1 MGTFLNKREGE
12 TDMMSK
18 QKKIWL
24 VLLLVVSMLT
34 SGFQAPVL
42 AAEQSAGSTVK
53 VIGADEGIPLQTE
66 TVVELTGSE
75 NATEALI
82 KAVGEEN
89 VEFSDTAYGRMLNGI
104 KGLKAEGTHFWA
116 FYINGI
122 MAQVG
127 ADSYKVKQ
135 GDKLSFRYTDWTKP
149 AENTASLKVLDK
161 ADQTLNDSP
170 EITFFDN
177 PTAFDLLF
185 VTLGSDKVEYL
196 DTQYGKMIT
205 SVNGIAA
212 EGTYFW
218 AFYVNGQSATVGADS
233 YQLQAGDEIS
243 FKYQSWEDAPA
254 DDDNDNGT
262 TPPTEGTVSEAELN
276 QSVEAATQY
285 VLSHEITEWEAV
297 ALRGAGKTIPSNYLE
312 KVKSIIKERQG
323 NFSRITDTERYVLGI
338 LAAGADPTNIEGY
351 NLVDSIYNGNVTKQ
365 GLNGVAYALLALDSA
380 NFELPASAKWSREG
394 LVNYLLERQ
403 NADGGW
409 AWDGSATSDIDTT
422 GMVLT
427 ALAPYKKQSEVLEK
441 VEVAVQYLAD
451 KYSKA
456 KIDNSS
462 TASQVI
468 IALSALGID
477 SNGSLFRKDDISL
490 LHYLISFQ
498 NADGGFDW
506 QGGDVSDVF
515 STQQGIQ
522 AVVAYQLF
530 NLGKGSLY
538 HLPVIAQEPVT
549 DDPVI
554 EKPETDKPITES
566 PVVEKTTEQPNTN
579 SHKLPNTATEHYNLL
594 VAGGL
599 LMLIGS
605 LYFFM
610 QRRRKA

>member
-1 MGTFLNKREGE
+1 MMNKQRN
-12 TDMMSK
+12 
-18 QKKIWL
+18 IWL

-34 SGFQAPVL
+34 SGFQATVL
-42 AAEQSAGSTVK
+42 AAEQSPQSTVK
-53 VIGADEGIPLQTE
+53 VMGVDEGNPLQTE

-89 VEFSDTAYGRMLNGI
+89 VEFLDTAYGRMLNGI

-122 MAQVG
+122 MAPVG
-127 ADSYKVKQ
+127 ADAYQVMS

-149 AENTASLKVLDK
+149 AENTASLKVFDK
-161 ADQTLNDSP
+161 ADQTLNDSQA
-170 EITFFDN
+170 ITFFDN

-185 VTLGSDKVEYL
+185 VTLGADKVEYL

-205 SVNGIAA
+205 SINGIAA

-233 YQLQAGDEIS
+233 YQLKPGDEIS
-243 FKYQSWEDAPA
+243 FKYKSWEDAPV

-262 TPPTEGTVSEAELN
+262 TPPAEGTVSETELN
-276 QSVEAATQY
+276 HSVEAATQY
-285 VLSHEITEWEAV
+285 VLSHEITEWEAI

-312 KVKSIIKERQG
+312 KVKSIIKEKQG
-323 NFSRITDTERYVLGI
+323 SFSRITDTERYVLGI
-338 LAAGADPTNIEGY
+338 LAAGANPTNIEGY

-380 NFELPASAKWSREG
+380 NFEIPATAKWTRES
-394 LVNYLLERQ
+394 LVDYLLERQ

-427 ALAPYKKQSEVLEK
+427 ALAPYKNQSVVTAK
-441 VEVAVQYLAD
+441 VEVAVQFLTDQYNE
-451 KYSKA
+451 A

-462 TASQVI
+462 TAAQVI

-477 SNGSLFRKDDISL
+477 SNGSLFTKDDSSL
-490 LHYLISFQ
+490 LQLLISFQ

-530 NLGKGSLY
+530 VQGKGSLY
-538 HLPVIAQEPVT
+538 HIPVIAQEPET
-549 DDPVI
+549 EDPVL
-554 EKPETDKPITES
+554 ENPETENPVTES
-566 PVVEKTTEQPNTN
+566 PVEPTEQTNTN
-579 SHKLPNTATEHYNLL
+579 GHKLPNTATDSYNLL
-594 VAGGL
+594 LAGML
-599 LMLIGS
+599 LMLIGGI
-605 LYFFM
+605 YFCI
-610 QRRRKA
+610 QTRRRV